1 MIDDREF
8 EFAMKEREFLLEQAL
23 ERVET
28 NQATVED
35 MEIIRFECGKPKQ
48 PSHSQQVLRDVFAD
62 FGNIFGKN

>member
-1 MIDDREF
+1 MVDDSEF
-8 EFAMKEREFLLEQAL
+8 EFAMKEREYLLEQAL
-23 ERVET
+23 ERAEA
-28 NQATVED
+28 NQATAED

>member
-1 MIDDREF
+1 MIDDQEF
-8 EFAMKEREFLLEQAL
+8 DFAMKEREFLLEQAL
-23 ERVET
+23 ERAEA
-28 NQATVED
+28 NQATAED